1 MGGQHKDYIAGLDG
15 LRAVSVSM
23 VILGHLG
30 LGDLIPGGMGVTI
43 FFFISGFLI
52 TRLLWA
58 ERDRND
64 SLDLIR
70 FYGRRTLRLLPEM
83 LVLLLVLTLIAG
95 PILNQPMQPL
105 QALAGLTYW
114 TNYYIISGLGNCDH
128 CAVTGHLWSLA
139 VEEHFYLVMPLALL
153 LCGFVPRRLAVLF
166 LVVIVTAAA
175 WRTYAFAVL
184 HVSEIYTYKATECRI
199 DSIAWGCLAAVMER
213 AWPAALDFIKRR
225 AWWVFGAS
233 AALMLASLA
242 YRDPIFRETLRYSVQ
257 GLALVGII
265 LALVTAPRLGGVVRI
280 LEIAPLRWMGRRSYG
295 AYLWHMLALTLA
307 GGIVGFSGVIETASR
322 TTQLQALP
330 FAVALSWIFA
340 ELSDRFVYRP
350 AQWLKPWV
358 TPNRPAAAN
367 TARIPPD
374 RAVEPVS

>member
-1 MGGQHKDYIAGLDG
+1 MSGQHKDYVAGLDG
-15 LRAVSVSM
+15 LRAASVSM

-64 SLDLIR
+64 NLDLLR

-95 PILNQPMQPL
+95 PLLNQPMQPL

-114 TNYYIISGLGNCDH
+114 TNYYIISGLGHCDH

-166 LVVIVTAAA
+166 LVVIVAAAA
-175 WRTYAFAVL
+175 WRSFAFTVL

-213 AWPAALDFIKRR
+213 AWPAAMAFIKRR
-225 AWWVFGAS
+225 AWLVFGAG

-257 GLALVGII
+257 GLALIGII
-265 LALVTAPRLGGVVRI
+265 LPLVVAPRLSGVVKL
-280 LEIAPLRWMGRRSYG
+280 LEIAPLRWMGRRSYA

-322 TTQLQALP
+322 ATQLQALP
-330 FAVALSWIFA
+330 YALGLSWIFA
-340 ELSDRFVYRP
+340 ELSYRFVYTP
-350 AQWLKPWV
+350 AQRLKPWV
-358 TPNRPAAAN
+358 TAARTVEAN
-367 TARIPPD
+367 AARIPPD
-374 RAVEPVS
+374 RAAEAVS